1 MKPGS
6 RSPFSNASHQVNWRE
21 RFLAMWAVT
30 MTVAFSAAIAT
41 LLTGKDL
48 TLLNGF
54 SASTST
60 CDHWYKKG
68 RDEYEDPWKMTK
80 VQPRTPYRS
89 SMSECS

>member
-1 MKPGS
+1 MKPGHK
-6 RSPFSNASHQVNWRE
+6 SPFSNIGQQVNWRE

-48 TLLNGF
+48 TLLSGL

-60 CDHWYKKG
+60 CDHWYTKG

-80 VQPRTPYRS
+80 VQPRNPYKS
-89 SMSECS
+89 SMPEYS